1 MRTDHP
7 GIGCCYRHGGTT
19 TAHRINAAKVKAR
32 VQVEEAHRAVV
43 TMGLSRKIGPH
54 EALLEEIGR
63 TAGHVTWLEGKVQ
76 ELQPD
81 QLVWGTIK
89 QTVENLPVVA
99 PTGPTEGESSGV
111 TTTALLPRTNKV
123 EEAAVASMWLRL
135 YQQERAH
142 LTEVCKV
149 AIQCGIA
156 ERQVRIAEEQGKM
169 LVAVISAVL
178 RDLGVNQEDKQVRA
192 SVHRQLV
199 LVGTAQVS

>member
-1 MRTDHP
+1 M
-7 GIGCCYRHGGTT
+7 IS
-19 TAHRINAAKVKAR
+19 HRMAAAKVKAKI
-32 VQVEEAHRAVV
+32 QVEEAHRAVV

-81 QLVWGTIK
+81 QLVWGTVK

-99 PTGPTEGESSGV
+99 PTGPTEGEPSVV

-199 LVGTAQVS
+199 MVGTAQVS